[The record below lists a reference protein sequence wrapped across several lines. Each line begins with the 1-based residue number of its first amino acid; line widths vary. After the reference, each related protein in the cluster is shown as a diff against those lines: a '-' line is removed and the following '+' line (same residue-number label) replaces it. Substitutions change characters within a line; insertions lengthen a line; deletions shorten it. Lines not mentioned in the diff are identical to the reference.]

1 MFVDKQEAYVQ
12 LICDT
17 YPDLAIEKVS
27 LNDRGQYNDILII
40 NDDLI
45 FRFPKYAEAIRQLE
59 TESII
64 LQGIQSYVTLPIP
77 NPIYKSEETQAVGK
91 VFMSY
96 HMIHGEPLWR
106 ETLLAINDEATV
118 QALAIQLG
126 TFLKTLHSVPVKSA
140 FDVELPVVSS
150 YAEWSD
156 MYARIRQKL
165 FPYMR
170 PEARRSVENH
180 FEQFLNDA
188 HNFAFHLVLIHG
200 DFGSSNIL
208 FDANL
213 QRIRGVIDFGSAG
226 LGDPA
231 IDFASLTGPFGYGEA
246 FLLRM
251 CSVYPTVTSLLER
264 ARFYSG
270 TFALQEALFGIENGD
285 REAFESGIE
294 SYV

>member
-1 MFVDKQEAYVQ
+1 MDKQAAYVQ
-12 LICDT
+12 LIRNT
-17 YPDLAIEKVS
+17 YPDLEIEKVGF
-27 LNDRGQYNDILII
+27 NDRGQYNDILII

-45 FRFPKYAEAIRQLE
+45 FRIPRYAEAVQQLE
-59 TESII
+59 IETAI
-64 LQGIQSYVTLPIP
+64 LKGLQPYVTLPVP
-77 NPIYKSEETQAVGK
+77 DPIYKSQGTQKVGE
-91 VFMSY
+91 VFVGY

-106 ETLLAINDEATV
+106 ETLLAINDEATI

-126 TFLKTLHSVPVKSA
+126 TFLKTLHSVPVKSV
-140 FDVELPVVSS
+140 FDVELPVVGS

-156 MYARIRQKL
+156 MYVRIRQKL

-188 HNFAFHLVLIHG
+188 SNFAFHPVLIHG

-208 FDANL
+208 FNAKM
-213 QRIRGVIDFGSAG
+213 RRVSGVIDFGSAG

-231 IDFASLTGPFGYGEA
+231 SDFASLTGPFGYGEA

-251 CSVYPTVTSLLER
+251 RSVYPTVTSLMGR
-264 ARFYSG
+264 VRFYSG
-270 TFALQEALFGIENGD
+270 TFALQDALFGIENDD
-285 REAFESGIE
+285 REAFERGIE
-294 SYV
+294 PYI